1 MPSHRSLFF
10 KEPKPSISLDH
21 RSNISWIFSIGAIF
35 LGFIGFVLSILSA
48 SKWLFSYVVTLY
60 LFPKAKPFVEDILDN
75 EYVLDVVLGLS
86 IFIIVLFIVLMI
98 NKGISK
104 AVSYSGIGTL
114 DKVFGFFFGFLRAYV
129 ISVCIFATLDIIYNH
144 NKWPIN
150 LDQSISFPYVL
161 KGSNYLIKEF
171 PNEKNYQDTKEKVQE
186 L

>member
-1 MPSHRSLFF
+1 MFDVLKDLYEAVSL
-10 KEPKPSISLDH
+10 ID
-21 RSNISWIFSIGAIF
+21 IIF
-35 LGFIGFVLSILSA
+35 LIITISSLIKCYRKGFVLSVLSA
-48 SKWLFSYVVTLY
+48 SKWLFSYVVALY
-60 LFPKAKPFVEDILDN
+60 LFPKAKPFVEGILDN
-75 EYVLDVVLGLS
+75 EYVLDIVLGLS

-114 DKVFGFFFGFLRAYV
+114 DKIFGFFFGFLRAYV
-129 ISVCIFATLDIIYNH
+129 ISVCIFATIDIIYNH

-150 LDQSISFPYVL
+150 LDQSLSFPYVL

-171 PNEKNYQDTKEKVQE
+171 PNEENYQNTKEKVQE